1 MASEK
6 IRLARRYYRRLGP
19 YRLVFTGSI
28 VCMAMVGLLEPLLP
42 LMLKPLLD
50 GEAGGGA
57 VFTHLPWLMIG
68 VVAARCAFA
77 FGRGYS
83 TAWVESQML
92 RDLRGDMAAILPRLP
107 AARYAAESGG
117 DFIARMMPFA
127 SHTASSL
134 TLVVVA
140 LVQDSI
146 KTLFY
151 AASLFFLQWQLALIV
166 FSVSPI
172 VIFAVRKLN
181 RRIKKISQVDQALL
195 ARGQNIINETAASWR
210 LIKAGGGEEAA
221 RARLAGLFARM
232 RGTMLRI
239 RTAVSAGQPL
249 TQFILAAAFS
259 LVLFYIVNA
268 LKTGEMSAGDAGA
281 FLAVMLAMQAP
292 ARSIVGA
299 LAAWEQGTVAAR
311 EVFNFLDSAVEDES
325 GADIERARGETV
337 FAKVGFSYPGA
348 ETPALSGLSFSL
360 AAGEHVA
367 LVGESGA
374 GKDLGGQFAVALLR
388 SAGRGDFFGRRRHPQ
403 NLAPLFA
410 ATDRLCDARGA
421 AIRRHNR
428 GECGLRRGR
437 RGGSGKNPSGVASG
451 GGDGF
456 CRRFAAARRDDGG
469 RRRRF
474 AVGRAT
480 AADIDCARVLPR
492 LSAGDFGRGVGG
504 AGRANRS
511 ENQRGDVAFVA
522 GADGDYRGAS
532 FFDDRFCR
540 PCDCDGKRP
549 RRGGGRAVGFAGNLA
564 AFPSSLRSAKIAAGR
579 GLKPQTEC
587 QHIPSRLIFPRHNN
601 PTLCGAHRQR

>member
-259 LVLFYIVNA
+259 LVLFYIVSA
-268 LKTGEMSAGDAGA
+268 LQTGEMSAGDAGA

-325 GADIERARGETV
+325 GADIGRARGETV
-337 FAKVGFSYPGA
+337 FAEVGFSYPGT

-374 GKDLGGQFAVALLR
+374 GKTSAVNLLLR
-388 SAGRGDFFGRRRHPQ
+388 FYDPQEGAIFLDGIDIRKISRRS
-403 NLAPLFA
+403 
-410 ATDRLCDARGA
+410 
-421 AIRRHNR
+421 
-428 GECGLRRGR
+428 LRRQIGYVTQEAR
-437 RGGSGKNPSGVASG
+437 LFDDTIAANVAY
-451 GGDGF
+451 
-456 CRRFAAARRDDGG
+456 
-469 RRRRF
+469 
-474 AVGRAT
+474 
-480 AADIDCARVLPR
+480 
-492 LSAGDFGRGVGG
+492 
-504 AGRANRS
+504 
-511 ENQRGDVAFVA
+511 
-522 GADGDYRGAS
+522 GADGAADPEKIQAALQAAAAADFVAALPQREETTVGEGGESLSGGQRQRILIARAFYRDCPLVILDEAS
-532 FFDDRFCR
+532 AALDAQTEAKIKEAMSRLLRGRTAIIVAHRFSMIDFVDRAIVMEN
-540 PCDCDGKRP
+540 
-549 RRGGGRAVGFAGNLA
+549 GRAA
-564 AFPSSLRSAKIAAGR
+564 AAGAPSDLLETSPLFR
-579 GLKPQTEC
+579 RLYEAQK
-587 QHIPSRLIFPRHNN
+587 SRLE
-601 PTLCGAHRQR
+601 TAQS

>member
-259 LVLFYIVNA
+259 LVLFYIVSA
-268 LKTGEMSAGDAGA
+268 LQTGEMSAGDAGA

-325 GADIERARGETV
+325 GADIGRARGETV
-337 FAKVGFSYPGA
+337 FAEVGFSYPGA

-374 GKDLGGQFAVALLR
+374 GKTSAVNLLLR
-388 SAGRGDFFGRRRHPQ
+388 FYDPQEGAIFLDGVDIRKISRRS
-403 NLAPLFA
+403 
-410 ATDRLCDARGA
+410 
-421 AIRRHNR
+421 
-428 GECGLRRGR
+428 LRRQIGYVTQEAR
-437 RGGSGKNPSGVASG
+437 LFDDTIAANVAY
-451 GGDGF
+451 
-456 CRRFAAARRDDGG
+456 
-469 RRRRF
+469 
-474 AVGRAT
+474 
-480 AADIDCARVLPR
+480 
-492 LSAGDFGRGVGG
+492 
-504 AGRANRS
+504 
-511 ENQRGDVAFVA
+511 
-522 GADGDYRGAS
+522 GADGAADPEKIQAALRAAAAADFVAALPQREETTVGEGGDSLSGGQRQRILIARAFYRDCPLVILDEAS
-532 FFDDRFCR
+532 AALDAQTEAKIKEAISRLLRGRTAIIVAHRFSMIDFVDRAIVMEN
-540 PCDCDGKRP
+540 
-549 RRGGGRAVGFAGNLA
+549 GRAA
-564 AFPSSLRSAKIAAGR
+564 AAGAPSALLETSPLFR
-579 GLKPQTEC
+579 RLYEAQK
-587 QHIPSRLIFPRHNN
+587 SRLETAQP
-601 PTLCGAHRQR
+601 

>member
-166 FSVSPI
+166 FSVSPL

-259 LVLFYIVNA
+259 LVLFYIVSA
-268 LKTGEMSAGDAGA
+268 LQTGEMSAGDAGA

-325 GADIERARGETV
+325 GADIGRARGETV
-337 FAKVGFSYPGA
+337 FAGVGFSYPGA

-374 GKDLGGQFAVALLR
+374 GKTSAVNLLLR
-388 SAGRGDFFGRRRHPQ
+388 FYDPQEGAIFLDGVDIRKISRRS
-403 NLAPLFA
+403 
-410 ATDRLCDARGA
+410 
-421 AIRRHNR
+421 
-428 GECGLRRGR
+428 LRRQIGYVTQEAR
-437 RGGSGKNPSGVASG
+437 LFDDTIAANVAY
-451 GGDGF
+451 
-456 CRRFAAARRDDGG
+456 
-469 RRRRF
+469 
-474 AVGRAT
+474 
-480 AADIDCARVLPR
+480 
-492 LSAGDFGRGVGG
+492 
-504 AGRANRS
+504 
-511 ENQRGDVAFVA
+511 
-522 GADGDYRGAS
+522 GADGAADPEKIQAALQAAAAADFVAALPQREETTVGEGGDSLSGGQRQRILIARAFYRDCPLVILDEAS
-532 FFDDRFCR
+532 AALDAQTEAKIKEAMSRLLRGRTAIIVAHRFSMIDFVDRAIVMEN
-540 PCDCDGKRP
+540 
-549 RRGGGRAVGFAGNLA
+549 GRAA
-564 AFPSSLRSAKIAAGR
+564 AAGAPSDLLETSPLFR
-579 GLKPQTEC
+579 RLYEAQK
-587 QHIPSRLIFPRHNN
+587 SRLD
-601 PTLCGAHRQR
+601 AD

>member
-268 LKTGEMSAGDAGA
+268 LQTGEMSAGDAGA

-337 FAKVGFSYPGA
+337 FAEVSFSYPGA

-374 GKDLGGQFAVALLR
+374 GKTSAVNLLLR
-388 SAGRGDFFGRRRHPQ
+388 FYDPQEGAIFLDGVDIRKISRRS
-403 NLAPLFA
+403 
-410 ATDRLCDARGA
+410 
-421 AIRRHNR
+421 
-428 GECGLRRGR
+428 LRRQIGYVTQEAR
-437 RGGSGKNPSGVASG
+437 LFDDTIAANVAY
-451 GGDGF
+451 
-456 CRRFAAARRDDGG
+456 
-469 RRRRF
+469 
-474 AVGRAT
+474 
-480 AADIDCARVLPR
+480 
-492 LSAGDFGRGVGG
+492 
-504 AGRANRS
+504 
-511 ENQRGDVAFVA
+511 
-522 GADGDYRGAS
+522 GADGAADPEKIQAALRAAAAADFVAALPQREETTVGEGGESLSGGQRQRILIARAFYRDCPLVILDEAS
-532 FFDDRFCR
+532 AALDAQTEAKIKEAMSRLLRGRTAIIVAHRFSMIDFVDRAIVMEN
-540 PCDCDGKRP
+540 
-549 RRGGGRAVGFAGNLA
+549 GRAA
-564 AFPSSLRSAKIAAGR
+564 ATGAPSALLETSPLFRRLYEAQK
-579 GLKPQTEC
+579 
-587 QHIPSRLIFPRHNN
+587 SRLETAQP
-601 PTLCGAHRQR
+601 

>member
-1 MASEK
+1 
-6 IRLARRYYRRLGP
+6 
-19 YRLVFTGSI
+19 
-28 VCMAMVGLLEPLLP
+28 MAMVGLLEPLLP

-166 FSVSPI
+166 FSVSPL

-259 LVLFYIVNA
+259 LVLFYIVSA
-268 LKTGEMSAGDAGA
+268 LQTGEMSAGDAGA

-325 GADIERARGETV
+325 GADIGRARGETV
-337 FAKVGFSYPGA
+337 FAEVGFSYPGA

-374 GKDLGGQFAVALLR
+374 GKTSAVNLLLR
-388 SAGRGDFFGRRRHPQ
+388 FYDPQEGAIFLDGVDIRKISRRS
-403 NLAPLFA
+403 
-410 ATDRLCDARGA
+410 
-421 AIRRHNR
+421 
-428 GECGLRRGR
+428 LRRQIGYVTQEAR
-437 RGGSGKNPSGVASG
+437 LFDDTIAANVAY
-451 GGDGF
+451 
-456 CRRFAAARRDDGG
+456 
-469 RRRRF
+469 
-474 AVGRAT
+474 
-480 AADIDCARVLPR
+480 
-492 LSAGDFGRGVGG
+492 
-504 AGRANRS
+504 
-511 ENQRGDVAFVA
+511 
-522 GADGDYRGAS
+522 GADGAADPEKIQAALRAAAAADFVAALPQREETTVGEGGESLSGGQRQRILIARAFYRDCPLVILDEAS
-532 FFDDRFCR
+532 AALDAQTEAKIKEAMSRLLRGRTAIIVAHRFSMIDFVDRAIVMEN
-540 PCDCDGKRP
+540 
-549 RRGGGRAVGFAGNLA
+549 GRAA
-564 AFPSSLRSAKIAAGR
+564 AAGAPSDLLETSPLFR
-579 GLKPQTEC
+579 RLYEAQK
-587 QHIPSRLIFPRHNN
+587 SRLETARV
-601 PTLCGAHRQR
+601 

>member
-166 FSVSPI
+166 FSVSPL

-259 LVLFYIVNA
+259 LVLFYIVSA
-268 LKTGEMSAGDAGA
+268 LQTGEMSAGDAGA

-325 GADIERARGETV
+325 GADIGRARGETV
-337 FAKVGFSYPGA
+337 FAEVGFSYPGT

-374 GKDLGGQFAVALLR
+374 GKTSAVNLLLR
-388 SAGRGDFFGRRRHPQ
+388 FYDPQEGAIFLDGVDIRKISRRS
-403 NLAPLFA
+403 
-410 ATDRLCDARGA
+410 
-421 AIRRHNR
+421 
-428 GECGLRRGR
+428 LRRQIGYVTQEAR
-437 RGGSGKNPSGVASG
+437 LFDDTIAANVAY
-451 GGDGF
+451 
-456 CRRFAAARRDDGG
+456 
-469 RRRRF
+469 
-474 AVGRAT
+474 
-480 AADIDCARVLPR
+480 
-492 LSAGDFGRGVGG
+492 
-504 AGRANRS
+504 
-511 ENQRGDVAFVA
+511 
-522 GADGDYRGAS
+522 GADGAADPEKIQAALQAAAAADFVAALPQREETTVGEGGESLSGGQRQRILIARAFYRDCPLVILDEAS
-532 FFDDRFCR
+532 AALDAQTEAKIKEAMSRLLRGRTAIIVAHRFSMIDFVDRAIVMEN
-540 PCDCDGKRP
+540 
-549 RRGGGRAVGFAGNLA
+549 GRAA
-564 AFPSSLRSAKIAAGR
+564 AAGAPSALLEISPLFR
-579 GLKPQTEC
+579 RLYEAQK
-587 QHIPSRLIFPRHNN
+587 SRLD
-601 PTLCGAHRQR
+601 AD

>member
-1 MASEK
+1 
-6 IRLARRYYRRLGP
+6 
-19 YRLVFTGSI
+19 
-28 VCMAMVGLLEPLLP
+28 MAMVGLLEPLLP

-166 FSVSPI
+166 FSVSPL

-259 LVLFYIVNA
+259 LVLFYIVSA

-325 GADIERARGETV
+325 GADIGRARGETV
-337 FAKVGFSYPGA
+337 FAEVGFSYPGA

-374 GKDLGGQFAVALLR
+374 GKTSAVNLLLR
-388 SAGRGDFFGRRRHPQ
+388 FYDPQEGAIFLDGIDIRKISRRS
-403 NLAPLFA
+403 
-410 ATDRLCDARGA
+410 
-421 AIRRHNR
+421 
-428 GECGLRRGR
+428 LRRQIGYVTQEAR
-437 RGGSGKNPSGVASG
+437 LFDDTIAANVAY
-451 GGDGF
+451 
-456 CRRFAAARRDDGG
+456 
-469 RRRRF
+469 
-474 AVGRAT
+474 
-480 AADIDCARVLPR
+480 
-492 LSAGDFGRGVGG
+492 
-504 AGRANRS
+504 
-511 ENQRGDVAFVA
+511 
-522 GADGDYRGAS
+522 GADGAADPEKIQSALQAAAAAD
-532 FFDDRFCR
+532 FVAAL
-540 PCDCDGKRP
+540 P
-549 RRGGGRAVGFAGNLA
+549 RREETTVGEGGDSLSGGQRQRILIARAFYRDCPLVILDEASAALDAQTEAKIKEAMSRLLRGRTAIIVAHRFSMIDFVDRAIVMENGRAA
-564 AFPSSLRSAKIAAGR
+564 AAGAPSDLLETSPLFR
-579 GLKPQTEC
+579 RLYEAQK
-587 QHIPSRLIFPRHNN
+587 SRLEHGRV
-601 PTLCGAHRQR
+601 

>member
-50 GEAGGGA
+50 GESSGA

-268 LKTGEMSAGDAGA
+268 LTTGEMSAGDAGA

-325 GADIERARGETV
+325 GADIGRARGETV
-337 FAKVGFSYPGA
+337 FAEVGFSYPGA

-374 GKDLGGQFAVALLR
+374 GKTSAVNLLLRFYDPQEGAIFLDGVDIRKISRRSLRRQIGYVTQEARLFDDTIAANVAYGAEDAADPEKIQAALRAAAAADFVAALPQREETTVGEGGESLSGGQRQRILIARAFYRDCPLVILDEASAALDAQTEAKIKEAMSRLLR
-388 SAGRGDFFGRRRHPQ
+388 GRTAIIVAHRFSMIDFVDRAIVMENGRAAATGAPSD
-403 NLAPLFA
+403 LLETSPLFR
-410 ATDRLCDARGA
+410 RLYEAQ
-421 AIRRHNR
+421 
-428 GECGLRRGR
+428 
-437 RGGSGKNPSGVASG
+437 K
-451 GGDGF
+451 
-456 CRRFAAARRDDGG
+456 
-469 RRRRF
+469 
-474 AVGRAT
+474 
-480 AADIDCARVLPR
+480 
-492 LSAGDFGRGVGG
+492 
-504 AGRANRS
+504 
-511 ENQRGDVAFVA
+511 
-522 GADGDYRGAS
+522 
-532 FFDDRFCR
+532 
-540 PCDCDGKRP
+540 
-549 RRGGGRAVGFAGNLA
+549 
-564 AFPSSLRSAKIAAGR
+564 
-579 GLKPQTEC
+579 
-587 QHIPSRLIFPRHNN
+587 SRLD
-601 PTLCGAHRQR
+601 AD

>member
-50 GEAGGGA
+50 GESSGA

-181 RRIKKISQVDQALL
+181 RRIKKISQIDQTLL

-259 LVLFYIVNA
+259 LVLFYIVSA
-268 LKTGEMSAGDAGA
+268 LQTGEMSAGDAGA

-325 GADIERARGETV
+325 GADIGRARGETV
-337 FAKVGFSYPGA
+337 FAEVGFSYPGA
-348 ETPALSGLSFSL
+348 ETPALSSLSFSL

-374 GKDLGGQFAVALLR
+374 GKTSAVNLLLR
-388 SAGRGDFFGRRRHPQ
+388 FYDPQEGAIFLDGVDIRKISRRS
-403 NLAPLFA
+403 
-410 ATDRLCDARGA
+410 
-421 AIRRHNR
+421 
-428 GECGLRRGR
+428 LRRQIGYVTQEAR
-437 RGGSGKNPSGVASG
+437 LFDDTIAANVAY
-451 GGDGF
+451 
-456 CRRFAAARRDDGG
+456 
-469 RRRRF
+469 
-474 AVGRAT
+474 
-480 AADIDCARVLPR
+480 
-492 LSAGDFGRGVGG
+492 
-504 AGRANRS
+504 
-511 ENQRGDVAFVA
+511 
-522 GADGDYRGAS
+522 GADGAADPEKIQAALRAAAAADFVAALPQREETTVGEGGESLSGGQRQRILIARAFYRDCPLVILDEAS
-532 FFDDRFCR
+532 AALDAQTEAKIKEAMSRLLRGRTAIIVAHRFSMIDFVDRAIVMEN
-540 PCDCDGKRP
+540 
-549 RRGGGRAVGFAGNLA
+549 GRAA
-564 AFPSSLRSAKIAAGR
+564 ATGAPSALLETSPLFRRLYEAQK
-579 GLKPQTEC
+579 
-587 QHIPSRLIFPRHNN
+587 SRLETARV
-601 PTLCGAHRQR
+601 

>member
-166 FSVSPI
+166 FSVSPL

-259 LVLFYIVNA
+259 LVLFYIVSA
-268 LKTGEMSAGDAGA
+268 LQTGEMSAGDAGA

-337 FAKVGFSYPGA
+337 FAEVGFSYPGA

-374 GKDLGGQFAVALLR
+374 GKTSAVNLLLR
-388 SAGRGDFFGRRRHPQ
+388 FYDPQEGAIFLDGVDIRKISRRS
-403 NLAPLFA
+403 
-410 ATDRLCDARGA
+410 
-421 AIRRHNR
+421 
-428 GECGLRRGR
+428 LRRQIGYVTQEAR
-437 RGGSGKNPSGVASG
+437 LFDDTIAANVAY
-451 GGDGF
+451 
-456 CRRFAAARRDDGG
+456 
-469 RRRRF
+469 
-474 AVGRAT
+474 
-480 AADIDCARVLPR
+480 
-492 LSAGDFGRGVGG
+492 
-504 AGRANRS
+504 
-511 ENQRGDVAFVA
+511 
-522 GADGDYRGAS
+522 GADGAADPEKIQAALRAAAAADFVAALPQREETTVGEGGDSLSGGQRQRILIARAFYRDCPLVILDEAS
-532 FFDDRFCR
+532 AALDAQTEAKIKEAMSRLLRGRTAIIVAHRFSMIDFVDRAIVME
-540 PCDCDGKRP
+540 D
-549 RRGGGRAVGFAGNLA
+549 GRAA
-564 AFPSSLRSAKIAAGR
+564 AAGAPSDLLETSPLFR
-579 GLKPQTEC
+579 RLYEAQK
-587 QHIPSRLIFPRHNN
+587 SRLD
-601 PTLCGAHRQR
+601 AD